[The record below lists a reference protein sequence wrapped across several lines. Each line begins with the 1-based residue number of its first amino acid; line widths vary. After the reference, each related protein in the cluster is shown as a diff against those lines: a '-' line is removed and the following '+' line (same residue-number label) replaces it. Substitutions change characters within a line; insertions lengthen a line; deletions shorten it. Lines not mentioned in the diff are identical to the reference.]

1 MSNPYT
7 DALAQSNIQNTGITG
22 LMLRD
27 FINQAQ
33 PTSQADALAKL
44 ENYSANPGARG
55 FIQRQLSAPEYTL
68 EGIQSLNQTR
78 ADREAEYARKAEKG
92 FFNTGDY
99 TVFSDKPLWDTYG
112 FMTPG
117 AEYVRMGQ
125 FNAKNLP
132 FSSPGVGIA
141 NTGVTSENIF
151 PTLQNLYN
159 QYGQYEDAGFEGGNK
174 MGGNKSNWGALKS
187 FATGDRGEFQ
197 SAINAPYGSVDAL
210 KTYLDTGEITKDFNP
225 EFALQAYD
233 YAQRET
239 ARQQQRKKGSLFQQA
254 GGIFADYIAPI
265 MVAFGDPVTKSIG
278 IAAQAGAGAARGQ
291 SLGDIAGGAAASGI
305 TSGLIKV
312 PVPAG
317 LTKYIPGS
325 EIISPTGTAYLNN
338 AQMAALNAG
347 ITGARGGDLGDVAR
361 TASGTYFGRE
371 GADAVAAAKAGGEGI
386 AGQVAAGTSSALKN
400 VGTNILLDTIDPPEG
415 QSVAESAATDS
426 YTTDTGSGTIGMDAA
441 GNPIN
446 VGGQQTY
453 QSVDPTVYRGIG
465 ALGSSF
471 KNIYER
477 GLA

>member
-78 ADREAEYARKAEKG
+78 ADREADYARKAEKG

-239 ARQQQRKKGSLFQQA
+239 ARQQQRKKGSFLQQA
-254 GGIFADYIAPI
+254 GGIFADYIAPA
-265 MVAFGDPVTKSIG
+265 MVAFGGPYAKAVG
-278 IAAQAGAGAARGQ
+278 LAAQAGAGAARGQ
-291 SLGDIAGGAAASGI
+291 SFGDIVANTGQSYLMSGMPVGDLTSAQVAAI
-305 TSGLIKV
+305 
-312 PVPAG
+312 
-317 LTKYIPGS
+317 
-325 EIISPTGTAYLNN
+325 
-338 AQMAALNAG
+338 NAG

-361 TASGTYFGRE
+361 TGVGTYFGRE
-371 GADAVAAAKAGGEGI
+371 GADAVAAAKAKNIKDGISNFSGEGI
-386 AGQVAAGTSSALKN
+386 GNILKSGTSSELKN
-400 VGTNILLDTIDPPEG
+400 IGTNILLDTIDPIEG

-426 YTTDTGSGTIGMDAA
+426 YTTDTGSGTIGIDSA
-441 GNPIN
+441 GNPVT
-446 VGGQQTY
+446 VGGQETY
-453 QSVDPTVYRGIG
+453 QSVGPDVYQGIG

>member
-7 DALAQSNIQNTGITG
+7 DALTQSTAQDTGITG

-44 ENYSANPGARG
+44 ESYSASPVAKS
-55 FIQRQLSAPEYTL
+55 FVQRQLSAPEYTL

-78 ADREAEYARKAEKG
+78 ADREADYARKAEKG
-92 FFNTGDY
+92 FYDTSDY
-99 TVFSDKPLWDTYG
+99 TVFSDKPLWETYG

-159 QYGQYEDAGFEGGNK
+159 QYGQYEGANFEGGNK
-174 MGGNKSNWGALKS
+174 MGGNKSNWAALKS
-187 FATGDRGEFQ
+187 FATGDRPEFQ
-197 SAINAPYGSVDAL
+197 SAIDAPYGSLDAL

-239 ARQQQRKKGSLFQQA
+239 ARQQQRKKGSFLQQA
-254 GGIFADYIAPI
+254 GGVFADYIAPAMI
-265 MVAFGDPVTKSIG
+265 AFGDPITKSIG

-291 SLGDIAGGAAASGI
+291 SLGDIVAGTGQSYLMSGLPAGPLTNAQAAALS
-305 TSGLIKV
+305 
-312 PVPAG
+312 
-317 LTKYIPGS
+317 
-325 EIISPTGTAYLNN
+325 
-338 AQMAALNAG
+338 AG
-347 ITGARGGDLGDVAR
+347 ITGARGGDLGDIAR
-361 TASGTYFGRE
+361 TGVGTYFGRE
-371 GADAVAAAKAGGEGI
+371 GADAVAAAKAGGKGI
-386 AGQVAAGTSSALKN
+386 VDIGKAGTSSALKN
-400 VGTNILLDTIDPPEG
+400 VGANILLDTIDPPEG

-426 YTTDTGSGTIGMDAA
+426 YTTGTGSGTIGMDAA

-446 VGGQQTY
+446 TGGQQTY
-453 QSVDPTVYRGIG
+453 QYVDPTVYRGIG

>member
-7 DALAQSNIQNTGITG
+7 DALAQSIAQNTGITG
-22 LMLRD
+22 LMLRN

-78 ADREAEYARKAEKG
+78 ADREADYARKAEKG

-239 ARQQQRKKGSLFQQA
+239 ARQQQRKKGSFLQQA

-291 SLGDIAGGAAASGI
+291 SLGDIAANAGQSYLMSGM
-305 TSGLIKV
+305 
-312 PVPAG
+312 PAG
-317 LTKYIPGS
+317 SLTN
-325 EIISPTGTAYLNN
+325 TQA
-338 AQMAALNAG
+338 AALNAG
-347 ITGARGGDLGDVAR
+347 ITAARGGDLGDIAR
-361 TASGTYFGRE
+361 TGTGTYFGRE
-371 GADAVAAAKAGGEGI
+371 GADAVAAAKAGGKGI
-386 AGQVAAGTSSALKN
+386 ADIAKAGTSSALKN

-426 YTTDTGSGTIGMDAA
+426 YTTDTGSGTIGIDSA
-441 GNPIN
+441 GNPVT
-446 VGGQQTY
+446 VGGQETY
-453 QSVDPTVYRGIG
+453 QSVGPDVYQGIG

>member
-7 DALAQSNIQNTGITG
+7 DALAQSIAQDTGITG
-22 LMLRD
+22 LMLRN

-78 ADREAEYARKAEKG
+78 ADREADYARKAEKG

-239 ARQQQRKKGSLFQQA
+239 ARQQQRKKGSFLQQA

-291 SLGDIAGGAAASGI
+291 SLGDIAANAGQSYLMSGM
-305 TSGLIKV
+305 
-312 PVPAG
+312 PAG
-317 LTKYIPGS
+317 SLT
-325 EIISPTGTAYLNN
+325 N
-338 AQMAALNAG
+338 AQAAALNAG
-347 ITGARGGDLGDVAR
+347 ITAARGGDLGDIAR
-361 TASGTYFGRE
+361 TGTGTYFGRE
-371 GADAVAAAKAGGEGI
+371 GADAVAAAKAGGKGI
-386 AGQVAAGTSSALKN
+386 VDITKAGTSSALKN

-426 YTTDTGSGTIGMDAA
+426 YTTGTGSGTIGMDAA

-446 VGGQQTY
+446 TGGQQTY
-453 QSVDPTVYRGIG
+453 QSIDPTVYRGIG

>member
-7 DALAQSNIQNTGITG
+7 DALAQSIAKDTGITG
-22 LMLRD
+22 LMLRN

-78 ADREAEYARKAEKG
+78 ADREADYARKAEKG

-174 MGGNKSNWGALKS
+174 MGGNKSNWGALRS

-239 ARQQQRKKGSLFQQA
+239 ARQQQRKKGSFLQQA
-254 GGIFADYIAPI
+254 GGVFADYIAPAMI
-265 MVAFGDPVTKSIG
+265 AFGDPVTKSIG

-291 SLGDIAGGAAASGI
+291 SLGDIAANTGQSYLMSGM
-305 TSGLIKV
+305 
-312 PVPAG
+312 PAG
-317 LTKYIPGS
+317 SLT
-325 EIISPTGTAYLNN
+325 N
-338 AQMAALNAG
+338 AQVAALNAG
-347 ITGARGGDLGDVAR
+347 ITAARGGDLGDIAR
-361 TASGTYFGRE
+361 TGTGTYFGRE

-386 AGQVAAGTSSALKN
+386 IGQGAAGTSSALKN
-400 VGTNILLDTIDPPEG
+400 VGANILLDTIDPPEG

-426 YTTDTGSGTIGMDAA
+426 YTTGTGSGTIGMDAA

-446 VGGQQTY
+446 TGGQQTY
-453 QSVDPTVYRGIG
+453 QSIDPTVYRGIG

>member
-7 DALAQSNIQNTGITG
+7 DALAQSIAKDTGITG
-22 LMLRD
+22 LMLRN

-78 ADREAEYARKAEKG
+78 ADREADYARKAEKG

-174 MGGNKSNWGALKS
+174 MGGNKSNWGALRS

-239 ARQQQRKKGSLFQQA
+239 ARQQQRKKGSFLQQA
-254 GGIFADYIAPI
+254 GGVFADYIAPAMI
-265 MVAFGDPVTKSIG
+265 AFGDPVTKSIG

-291 SLGDIAGGAAASGI
+291 SLGDIVANTGQSYLMSGM
-305 TSGLIKV
+305 
-312 PVPAG
+312 PAG
-317 LTKYIPGS
+317 SLT
-325 EIISPTGTAYLNN
+325 N
-338 AQMAALNAG
+338 AQVAALNAG
-347 ITGARGGDLGDVAR
+347 ITAARGGDLGDIAR
-361 TASGTYFGRE
+361 TGTGTYFGRE
-371 GADAVAAAKAGGEGI
+371 GADAVAAAKAGGKGI
-386 AGQVAAGTSSALKN
+386 VDITKAGTSSALKN

-426 YTTDTGSGTIGMDAA
+426 YTTGTGSGTIGMDAA

-446 VGGQQTY
+446 TGGQQTY
-453 QSVDPTVYRGIG
+453 QSIDPTVYRGIG